1 MNKIGAFS
9 FDSMT
14 DKELR
19 KMMEVINYELTTRE
33 ERKRKLRDAWVAETL
48 DAYLCHP
55 NAICKVVGE
64 LTIVAIYDY
73 YGGITFGVTRPI
85 NGDEYDE
92 NVGIAVAFAKAMGNV
107 IPDCI

>member
-33 ERKRKLRDAWVAETL
+33 ERKRKLRDKWVAETL
-48 DAYLCHP
+48 DAYLRHP

-92 NVGIAVAFAKAMGNV
+92 NVGIAVAFAKAMSDV
-107 IPDCI
+107 IPDYI

>member
-55 NAICKVVGE
+55 NAICKVVGGADHRCH
-64 LTIVAIYDY
+64 LRLLWRYHFWRYSSYQWRRI
-73 YGGITFGVTRPI
+73 
-85 NGDEYDE
+85 
-92 NVGIAVAFAKAMGNV
+92 
-107 IPDCI
+107 